1 MVVNDFDGERVAV
14 VPAEAD
20 PPLGV
25 DPDAVL
31 TEAISTQGLETIPGR
46 HSKIGQRFRSMQH
59 QKPSTPYSLDP
70 GESRN
75 PVVREQL
82 LRLATPKLPYHAAW
96 GLGNDRRSMSC
107 ES

>member
-1 MVVNDFDGERVAV
+1 MVVDDLDGERVAV

-20 PPLGV
+20 PPLGI

-31 TEAISTQGLETIPGR
+31 TETISAQGFEAIPGR

-70 GESRN
+70 GESRD

-82 LRLATPKLPYHAAW
+82 LRLTTPKLPYHAAW
-96 GLGNDRRSMSC
+96 GLGNDRPSMTC